1 MKKRYIYSLLFGI
14 PGLFVAGI
22 IAIVLFGGLAG
33 ILWLYVFG
41 DDPWPSY
48 VEQLTSVV
56 FVLVVLGIWI
66 AFIVLGYVVGRR
78 LEDDPG
84 VNRSHV
90 LISAGVTVML
100 LLLMFI
106 QQWSVGIL
114 GPRSES
120 VLCSDFCS
128 QHGYSG
134 SGMPPEDSGERICS
148 CFDVTGNE
156 TLRISLDHLVP
167 DALK

>member
-1 MKKRYIYSLLFGI
+1 MKKRHIYALLFGM

-22 IAIVLFGGLAG
+22 IAIILFGGLAG

-41 DDPWPSY
+41 DVPWPAY

-56 FVLVVLGIWI
+56 FILVVLGIWI
-66 AFIVLGYVVGRR
+66 AFISLGYVVGRR
-78 LEDDPG
+78 LEDDPDM
-84 VNRSHV
+84 NRTHI

-120 VLCSDFCS
+120 VVCSDFCV

-134 SGMPPEDSGERICS
+134 SGTPPENFGERICS
-148 CFDVTGNE
+148 CFDESGNE
-156 TLRISLDHLVP
+156 TLRIPLDRLVP
-167 DALK
+167 DASK

>member
-1 MKKRYIYSLLFGI
+1 MKKRHIYALLFGI

-22 IAIVLFGGLAG
+22 IAIILFGGLAG
-33 ILWLYVFG
+33 FLWLYVFG
-41 DDPWPSY
+41 DNPWPSY
-48 VEQLTSVV
+48 VEQLTSSLFVL
-56 FVLVVLGIWI
+56 FVLVAWI
-66 AFIVLGYVVGRR
+66 AFILLGYVVGKRM
-78 LEDDPG
+78 EDDPS
-84 VNRSHV
+84 VNRAHV

-114 GPRSES
+114 GPRTES
-120 VLCSDFCS
+120 VLCSDFCI

-134 SGMPPEDSGERICS
+134 SGIPPEISGDRICS
-148 CFDVTGNE
+148 CYDDSGGE
-156 TLRISLDHLVP
+156 ALRIPLDHLEA

>member
-41 DDPWPSY
+41 DNPWPSY

-66 AFIVLGYVVGRR
+66 AFIVLGYLVGRR
-78 LEDDPG
+78 LEDAPG

-106 QQWSVGIL
+106 QQWSVGTL

-120 VLCSDFCS
+120 VLCSDFCG

-134 SGMPPEDSGERICS
+134 SGTPPEDSGERICS
-148 CFDVTGNE
+148 CFDESGNE
-156 TLRISLDHLVP
+156 TLRIPLDHLAP
-167 DALK
+167 DAFK

>member
-22 IAIVLFGGLAG
+22 IAIILFGGLAG

-41 DDPWPSY
+41 DDPWPSF

-56 FVLVVLGIWI
+56 FVLVVLAIWI
-66 AFIVLGYVVGRR
+66 AFILLGYVVGRR

-84 VNRSHV
+84 VSRTHV

-106 QQWSVGIL
+106 QQWSAGVL
-114 GPRSES
+114 GPRSDS
-120 VLCSDFCS
+120 RLCSDFCV
-128 QHGYSG
+128 QHGYSA
-134 SGMPPEDSGERICS
+134 SGLPPENSSDAICS
-148 CFDVTGNE
+148 CYDDSGNE
-156 TLRISLDHLVP
+156 ALRIPLDHLNP
-167 DALK
+167 DVSK

>member
-1 MKKRYIYSLLFGI
+1 MKKRHIYSLLFGI

-22 IAIVLFGGLAG
+22 IAIILFGGLAG

-48 VEQLTSVV
+48 VEQFTAFL

-66 AFIVLGYVVGRR
+66 AFIVLGYIVGRS
-78 LEDDPG
+78 LEADPG
-84 VNRSHV
+84 MNRTHI
-90 LISAGVTVML
+90 LISAGVTAML

-106 QQWSVGIL
+106 QQWSTGIL

-120 VLCSDFCS
+120 VLCSDFCI
-128 QHGYSG
+128 QHGFSG
-134 SGMPPEDSGERICS
+134 SGAPPDDSGEQTCS
-148 CFDVTGNE
+148 CFDATGNE
-156 TLRISLDHLVP
+156 TLRVPLDSLIP
-167 DALK
+167 DVLK

>member
-1 MKKRYIYSLLFGI
+1 MKKRYIYSLIFGI

-22 IAIVLFGGLAG
+22 IAIILFGGLAG

-48 VEQLTSVV
+48 VEQLTAVL

-66 AFIVLGYVVGRR
+66 TFIAFGYVVGKR

-84 VNRSHV
+84 LNRTHV
-90 LISAGVTVML
+90 LISAGVTGML

-106 QQWSVGIL
+106 QQWSTGIL

-120 VLCSDFCS
+120 VLCSDFCV
-128 QHGYSG
+128 QHGFSG
-134 SGMPPEDSGERICS
+134 SGTPPEDSGERTCS
-148 CFDVTGNE
+148 CFDASGNE
-156 TLRISLDHLVP
+156 TLMIPLDILDP